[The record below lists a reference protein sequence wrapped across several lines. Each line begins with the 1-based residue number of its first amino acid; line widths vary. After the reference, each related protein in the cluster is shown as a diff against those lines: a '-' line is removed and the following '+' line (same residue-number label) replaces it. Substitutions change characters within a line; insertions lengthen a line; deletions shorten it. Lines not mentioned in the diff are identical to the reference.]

1 MQLSDVVRMSIPER
15 QRARQQHEWR
25 GRVAEIIAI
34 WWLRLHGYQIEGHRI
49 KTPAGE
55 IDLVAIRHKVM
66 VFVEVKLRP
75 THDMALYS
83 VSRRQQQRIVRAAHA
98 YVASKSPR
106 SPIDM
111 RFDVVTLSP
120 WSCPRHIIDA
130 WRPES

>member
-1 MQLSDVVRMSIPER
+1 MRVTERRRVR
-15 QRARQQHEWR
+15 QRHEWR
-25 GRVAEIIAI
+25 GRAAEIITI
-34 WWLRLHGYQIEGHRI
+34 WWLRLRGYQIEGHRI

-55 IDLVAIRHKVM
+55 IDLIAKQHKVM

-83 VSRRQQQRIVRAAHA
+83 VSHRQQQRIVRAAHA

-111 RFDVVTLSP
+111 RFDVITLTP
-120 WSCPRHIIDA
+120 RSCPRHVIDA
-130 WRPES
+130 WRPD